1 MSSVLKRIL
10 EVEELISV
18 YSASLDR
25 VADEQEYEE
34 LFEELKSL
42 EAEQMVLIR
51 KYN

>member
-1 MSSVLKRIL
+1 MTSVEKRIA

-18 YSASLDR
+18 FTASLDR
-25 VADEQEYEE
+25 AEDEQEYEE

-51 KYN
+51 KCN